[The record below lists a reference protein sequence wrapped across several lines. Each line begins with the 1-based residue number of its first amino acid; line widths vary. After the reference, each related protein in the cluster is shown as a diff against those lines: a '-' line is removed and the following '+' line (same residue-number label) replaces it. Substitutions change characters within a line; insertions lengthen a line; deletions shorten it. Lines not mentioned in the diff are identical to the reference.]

1 MMFYITG
8 LTILKRFSGGS
19 QEGIQGKKGVKNW
32 HIGTILVY

>member
-19 QEGIQGKKGVKNW
+19 QERIQGKKGV
-32 HIGTILVY
+32 GV